1 MGKGVHKSEYFLI
14 YLEGFIKLKMFKC
27 DMINQT
33 YIRFVVFV
41 VSPREKS
48 ITYIYSPNLSTRAC
62 EICQWRLTGN
72 RFLHSKHQNQAVY
85 DTRTGGAKT
94 IVLDLHIE

>member
-48 ITYIYSPNLSTRAC
+48 ITYIFPK
-62 EICQWRLTGN
+62 IC
-72 RFLHSKHQNQAVY
+72 LH
-85 DTRTGGAKT
+85 
-94 IVLDLHIE
+94 VLVKYVSDV